1 MPMPET
7 AMYEDSC
14 LISGENDVGFA
25 GKFPAVQAKA
35 EALGE
40 ETLADENFRFR
51 VLPPDAGHH
60 PGARGF
66 VDYVR
71 HFSH

>member
-1 MPMPET
+1 MSVPET
-7 AMYEDSC
+7 AMNEDCC
-14 LISGENDVGFA
+14 LISGKNNVGFA
-25 GKFPAVQAKA
+25 GKFPAVQAEA

-40 ETLADENFRFR
+40 EPLAEANFRFR

-66 VDYVR
+66 VDYIR
-71 HFSH
+71 HSSD

>member
-1 MPMPET
+1 MSVPET
-7 AMYEDSC
+7 AMNEDCC
-14 LISGENDVGFA
+14 LISGENNVGFA
-25 GKFPAVQAKA
+25 GKFPAVQAEA

-71 HFSH
+71 HSSH